1 MDYGPWIIMIKEAE
15 KDPQHHIIIKGARV
29 HNLKNMDVA
38 IPKNKLVVIT
48 GLSGSGKS
56 SLAFDTLYAEGQ
68 RRYVES
74 LSSYARQ
81 FLGRMNKPDV
91 DFIKGIAPA
100 IAIEQKVITS
110 NPRSTVGTSTEIY
123 DYLKLLFSRIGKTI
137 SPVTGGIVKKDTV
150 TDVINFIMTLPVETQ
165 VTVLC
170 PLYPHNNRSLKE
182 ELAVLM
188 QKGFVRVEYRGKLS
202 RIEDLLEDM
211 SIVDD
216 GSWLVEE
223 VEAESGKQNL
233 PAGQAGAE
241 SGEVKGESGKHKA
254 ESGKQNLPAGQAGA
268 EGEGNAT
275 VQHAVR
281 IVIDRISKNDEDETV
296 SRLGDSV
303 QTAFFEGKGD
313 CYVRY
318 SKGSLSG
325 QEPDAGSEQERF
337 FCDRFELDGIRFE
350 EPTPNFFSFNNPY
363 GACKRCEGYG
373 KVIGIDEDLVI
384 PDKSKSIYE
393 GAIAPWRGEK
403 MREWN
408 DLLVKNAIK
417 FDFPIHRQYN
427 QLTEKEQKLLWTG
440 NPYFRGLDAF
450 FKELEEQT
458 YKIQY
463 RVLLSRYRG
472 KTTCP
477 ECKGSRLRQDASYV
491 KINGKSITDVVL
503 MPLDKALGFF
513 RSIELNETDVKIS
526 KRLLMEI
533 TNRLLFLNDV
543 GLSYLTLNRLSN
555 TLSGGES
562 QRINLAT
569 SLGSSLVGS
578 IYVLDEPSIG
588 LHPRDTQRLIS
599 VLKSLRDVG
608 NTVLVVEHEEEI
620 MKAAD
625 HIIDIGPEAGTHG
638 GNLMFSGTYDEIVKD
653 NNSLTGRYLSGK
665 EEIAIP
671 ATRRKWN
678 DFIEI
683 KGARENNLKHV
694 NAKFPL
700 GVLTVVT
707 GVSGSGKTSLVKRI
721 LAPALQKTLGN
732 YSGEQTGSYDSIE
745 GDHQKIEQVE
755 MVDQNPIGRSSR
767 SNPVTYVKAWD
778 EIRNLYAA
786 QPVARA
792 AGLKPSAF
800 SFNVEG
806 GRCDVCQGEGEVKI
820 EMQFMADIFLTCE
833 ACGGKRFKQHILD
846 VTYQEKNVSEVLG
859 MTIDEA
865 LLFFAKEPK
874 ILNKIKP
881 LVDVGLGYVQLGQ
894 SSNTLSGGEAQRIK
908 LASFLIKGNNTHKTL
923 FIFDEPTTGLHFAD
937 IKKLLKSF
945 DALIDQGNT
954 IIVIEHNMDVIKCA
968 DWVIDIG
975 PEGGDNG
982 GKVIFEGLPEN
993 LIKEKD
999 SYTGKFLKE
1008 RFK

>member
-1 MDYGPWIIMIKEAE
+1 MSIETE
-15 KDPQHHIIIKGARV
+15 KDPQRHIIIKGARV
-29 HNLKNMDVA
+29 HNLKNMDIA
-38 IPKNKLVVIT
+38 IPKNQLVVIT
-48 GLSGSGKS
+48 GMSGSGKS

-91 DFIKGIAPA
+91 DYIKGIAPA

-137 SPVTGGIVKKDTV
+137 SPVSGGQVKKDTV
-150 TDVINFIMTLPVETQ
+150 TDVVNFAQSMPEDTQ
-165 VTVLC
+165 LTILC
-170 PLYPHNNRSLKE
+170 PLHPHNNRSLKE

-188 QKGFVRVEYRGKLS
+188 QKGFVRVEYKGSVLRIENVLEDETINNESLEMDDPLRIVVDRVTNNRDDETLS
-202 RIEDLLEDM
+202 RI
-211 SIVDD
+211 
-216 GSWLVEE
+216 
-223 VEAESGKQNL
+223 A
-233 PAGQAGAE
+233 
-241 SGEVKGESGKHKA
+241 
-254 ESGKQNLPAGQAGA
+254 
-268 EGEGNAT
+268 
-275 VQHAVR
+275 
-281 IVIDRISKNDEDETV
+281 
-296 SRLGDSV
+296 DSA

-318 SKGSLSG
+318 
-325 QEPDAGSEQERF
+325 QEPGSDEEKEQF
-337 FCDRFELDGIRFE
+337 FCDRFELDGMRFE

-363 GACKRCEGYG
+363 GACRRCEGYG

-384 PDKSKSIYE
+384 PDKSKSVYDN
-393 GAIAPWRGEK
+393 AIAPWRGEK
-403 MREWN
+403 MGEWN
-408 DLLVKNAIK
+408 QQLIRQADK
-417 FDFPIHRQYN
+417 FNFPIHRSYSH
-427 QLTEKEQKLLWTG
+427 LTDKEKKLLWTG
-440 NPYFRGLDAF
+440 NKYFRGLDAF
-450 FKELEEQT
+450 FKEIEEQT

-463 RVLLSRYRG
+463 RVILSRYRG

-477 ECKGSRLRQDASYV
+477 DCKGSRLRPDATYV
-491 KINGKSITDVVL
+491 KIANHSITDIVL
-503 MPLDKALGFF
+503 MPLDKAQGFF
-513 RSIELNETDVKIS
+513 NNLELDAHDTTIG

-533 TNRLLFLNDV
+533 DNRVGFLNDV
-543 GLSYLTLNRLSN
+543 GLGYLTLNRLSN

-578 IYVLDEPSIG
+578 VYVLDEPSIG
-588 LHPRDTQRLIS
+588 LHPRDTQRLIG

-608 NTVLVVEHEEEI
+608 NTVIVVEHEEEI
-620 MKAAD
+620 MQAAD
-625 HIIDIGPEAGTHG
+625 HLIDIGPEAGTHG
-638 GNLMFSGTYDEIVKD
+638 GQLIFSGTYDQILTD
-653 NNSLTGRYLSGK
+653 DHSLTGKYLSGR

-671 ATRRKWN
+671 AQRRKWN
-678 DFIEI
+678 DFIQI
-683 KGARENNLKHV
+683 KGARENNLKDV
-694 NAKFPL
+694 DAKFPL

-721 LAPALQKTLGN
+721 LHPALQKVLGN

-745 GDHQKIEQVE
+745 GDYAKIESVE
-755 MVDQNPIGRSSR
+755 LVDQNPIGRSSR

-786 QPVARA
+786 QPAAKA

-820 EMQFMADIFLTCE
+820 EMQFMADIFLPCE
-833 ACGGKRFKQHILD
+833 ACNGKRFKQNILD
-846 VTYQEKNVSEVLG
+846 VTYLDKNVSEVLH

-865 LLFFAKEPK
+865 LEFFEKETK
-874 ILNKIKP
+874 IINKIRP
-881 LVDVGLGYVQLGQ
+881 LQDVGLGYVQLGQ

-908 LASFLIKGNNTHKTL
+908 LASFLIKGNNASKTL

-945 DALIDQGNT
+945 DALLDQGNT

-975 PEGGDNG
+975 PGGGDQG
-982 GKVIFEGLPEN
+982 GTLVFEGLAED
-993 LIKEKD
+993 LAKQKK
-999 SYTGKFLKE
+999 SFTGQFLKE
-1008 RFK
+1008 RLGK

>member
-1 MDYGPWIIMIKEAE
+1 MSKEAE
-15 KDPQHHIIIKGARV
+15 KDPQKHIIIKGARV
-29 HNLKNMDVA
+29 HNLKNLDVA
-38 IPKNKLVVIT
+38 IPKNKLVVVT
-48 GLSGSGKS
+48 GMSGSGKS

-91 DFIKGIAPA
+91 DYIKGIAPA

-137 SPVTGGIVKKDTV
+137 SPTSGNIVKKDSV
-150 TDVINFIMTLPVETQ
+150 TDVVNFVLSLPNETQ
-165 VTVLC
+165 VTILA
-170 PLYPHNNRSLKE
+170 PLHPHNNRSLKE

-188 QKGFVRVEYRGKLS
+188 QKGFVRVEYNGKLS
-202 RIEDLLEDM
+202 RIESLL
-211 SIVDD
+211 
-216 GSWLVEE
+216 
-223 VEAESGKQNL
+223 
-233 PAGQAGAE
+233 
-241 SGEVKGESGKHKA
+241 
-254 ESGKQNLPAGQAGA
+254 
-268 EGEGNAT
+268 
-275 VQHAVR
+275 
-281 IVIDRISKNDEDETV
+281 EDETV
-296 SRLGDSV
+296 ENVPLIAAEPVVEIKKTKAKKVVAETTEAEQQIVVRIVVDRVIKNEEDETISRLGDSI

-313 CYVRY
+313 CFVRF
-318 SKGSLSG
+318 
-325 QEPDAGSEQERF
+325 QEADDETEHERF
-337 FCDRFELDGIRFE
+337 FCDRFELDGLKFE

-363 GACKRCEGYG
+363 GACKKCEGYG

-408 DLLVKNAIK
+408 DALVRHALK

-427 QLTEKEQKLLWTG
+427 QLTEKEQRLLWTG
-440 NPYFRGLDAF
+440 NKFFRGLDEF
-450 FKELEEQT
+450 FKEMEEQT

-477 ECKGSRLRQDASYV
+477 ECKGSRLRIDASYV
-491 KINGKSITDVVL
+491 KISERSITDVVL
-503 MPLDKALGFF
+503 MPLDKAFEFF
-513 RSIELNETDVKIS
+513 KSLELNETDAKIG

-533 TNRLLFLNDV
+533 TNRLSFLNDV

-578 IYVLDEPSIG
+578 VYVLDEPSIG
-588 LHPRDTQRLIS
+588 LHPRDTQRLIT

-638 GNLMFSGTYDEIVKD
+638 GELIFTGTYNEIIKD
-653 NNSLTGRYLSGK
+653 DKSLTGKYLSGR

-671 ATRRKWN
+671 TSRRKWH

-721 LAPALQKTLGN
+721 LAPAVQKALGN
-732 YSGEQTGSYDSIE
+732 YSGEQTGSYDAID
-745 GDHQKIEQVE
+745 GDYGKIEQVE
-755 MVDQNPIGRSSR
+755 LVDQNPIGRSSR

-778 EIRNLYAA
+778 EIRNLYAS
-786 QPVARA
+786 QPASKA

-833 ACGGKRFKQHILD
+833 TCGGHRFKQHILD
-846 VTYQEKNVSEVLG
+846 IQYKEKNVSDILN

-865 LLFFAKEPK
+865 VEFFAKEPK
-874 ILNKIKP
+874 IIAKIKP
-881 LVDVGLGYVQLGQ
+881 LVDVGLGYVHLGQ

-908 LASFLIKGNNTHKTL
+908 LASFLVKGNNTSKTL

-945 DALIDQGNT
+945 DALLDHGNT

-975 PEGGDNG
+975 PEGGDRG
-982 GKVIFEGLPEN
+982 GKVVFEGVPED
-993 LIKEKD
+993 LLKQKD

-1008 RFK
+1008 RF

>member
-1 MDYGPWIIMIKEAE
+1 MIEEAE

-48 GLSGSGKS
+48 GMSGSGKS

-137 SPVTGGIVKKDTV
+137 SPISGGVVKKDTV
-150 TDVINFIMTLPVETQ
+150 TDVINFIMTLPADTQ

-223 VEAESGKQNL
+223 VEAESGK
-233 PAGQAGAE
+233 
-241 SGEVKGESGKHKA
+241 VKGERLKA
-254 ESGKQNLPAGQAGA
+254 K
-268 EGEGNAT
+268 GEAKLISNQQSLT
-275 VQHAVR
+275 TTVR
-281 IVIDRISKNDEDETV
+281 IVIDRITKNDEDETV

-318 SKGSLSG
+318 

-393 GAIAPWRGEK
+393 GALAPWRGEK

-408 DLLVKNAIK
+408 DLLIKNAIK

-440 NPYFRGLDAF
+440 NQYFRGLDAF

-503 MPLDKALGFF
+503 MSLDKALGFF
-513 RSIELNETDVKIS
+513 KSIELNETDVKIS

-578 IYVLDEPSIG
+578 VYVLDEPSIG
-588 LHPRDTQRLIS
+588 LHPRDTQRLIG

-653 NNSLTGRYLSGK
+653 DASLTGRYLSGK

-778 EIRNLYAA
+778 EIRNLYAS
-786 QPVARA
+786 QPAAKA

-865 LLFFAKEPK
+865 LQFFAKEPK

-968 DWVIDIG
+968 DWIIDIG

-982 GKVIFEGLPEN
+982 GQVIFEGLPEN

>member
-1 MDYGPWIIMIKEAE
+1 MNKEAE
-15 KDPQHHIIIKGARV
+15 KDPQKNIIIKGARV

-48 GLSGSGKS
+48 GMSGSGKS

-91 DFIKGIAPA
+91 DYIKGIAPA

-137 SPVTGGIVKKDTV
+137 SPVSGNVVKKDTV
-150 TDVINFIMTLPVETQ
+150 TDVVNFIASLPDDTT
-165 VTVLC
+165 VTILG
-170 PLYPHNNRSLKE
+170 PLHPHNNRSLKE

-188 QKGFVRVEYRGKLS
+188 QKGFVRVEYLGKLS
-202 RIEDLLEDM
+202 KIEDLLEDM
-211 SIVDD
+211 SI
-216 GSWLVEE
+216 
-223 VEAESGKQNL
+223 SGASL
-233 PAGQAGAE
+233 
-241 SGEVKGESGKHKA
+241 
-254 ESGKQNLPAGQAGA
+254 
-268 EGEGNAT
+268 EGEG
-275 VQHAVR
+275 QIR
-281 IVIDRISKNDEDETV
+281 IVIDRITKNNEDETL
-296 SRLGDSV
+296 SRAADSA

-318 SKGSLSG
+318 QSG
-325 QEPDAGSEQERF
+325 DDADKEKF
-337 FCDRFELDGIRFE
+337 FCDRFELDDIKFE
-350 EPTPNFFSFNNPY
+350 EPSPNFFSFNNPY

-384 PDKSKSIYE
+384 PDKSKTIYE

-403 MREWN
+403 LREWN
-408 DLLVKNAIK
+408 DKLIKESLK

-427 QLTEKEQKLLWTG
+427 QLTEKQQKLLWTG
-440 NPYFRGLDAF
+440 NKYFRGLDEF

-463 RVLLSRYRG
+463 RVILSRYRG
-472 KTTCP
+472 KTNCP
-477 ECKGSRLRQDASYV
+477 DCKGSRLRMDASYV
-491 KINGKSITDVVL
+491 KIDGRSITDIVL
-503 MPLDKALGFF
+503 MPLDKAYEFF
-513 RSIELNETDVKIS
+513 RDLKLNEHDETIA
-526 KRLLMEI
+526 KRLLIEI
-533 TNRLLFLNDV
+533 INRLNFLNDV
-543 GLSYLTLNRLSN
+543 GLGYLTLNRLSN

-588 LHPRDTQRLIS
+588 LHPRDTQKLIG
-599 VLKSLRDVG
+599 VLRSLRDVG
-608 NTVLVVEHEEEI
+608 NTVIIVEHEEEI
-620 MKAAD
+620 MQAAD
-625 HIIDIGPEAGTHG
+625 HLIDIGPEAGTHG
-638 GNLMFSGTYDEIVKD
+638 GELIFTGTFDEIIKD
-653 NNSLTGRYLSGK
+653 EHSLTGKYLSGR

-671 ATRRKWN
+671 THRRKWT
-678 DFIEI
+678 DSIEI
-683 KGARENNLKHV
+683 RGARENNLQNV
-694 NAKFPL
+694 NAKFPI
-700 GVLTVVT
+700 GILTVVT

-721 LAPALQKTLGN
+721 LAPALQKVLGSYN
-732 YSGEQTGSYDSIE
+732 GEQTGAYDSIE
-745 GDHQKIEQVE
+745 GDYKRIEQVE
-755 MVDQNPIGRSSR
+755 LVDQNPIGRSSR

-778 EIRNLYAA
+778 EIRNLLANQPAA
-786 QPVARA
+786 KA
-792 AGLKPSAF
+792 AGLKPSVF

-806 GRCDVCQGEGEVKI
+806 GRCDTCQGEGEVKI

-833 ACGGKRFKQHILD
+833 TCGGKRFKQHILD
-846 VTYQEKNVSEVLG
+846 ITYNEKNVDDILNL
-859 MTIDEA
+859 TIDEA
-865 LLFFAKEPK
+865 LDFFAKEPK
-874 ILNKIKP
+874 IISKIKP
-881 LVDVGLGYVQLGQ
+881 LVDVGLGYVHLGQ

-908 LASFLIKGNNTHKTL
+908 LASFLVKGNNANKTL
-923 FIFDEPTTGLHFAD
+923 FIFDEPTTGLHFHD

-945 DALIDQGNT
+945 DALLEHGNT

-975 PEGGDNG
+975 PEGGNNG
-982 GKVIFEGLPEN
+982 GKVIFEGLPED
-993 LIKEKD
+993 LIKEKN
-999 SYTGKFLKE
+999 SYTGKYLKE